1 MYPELYQYLL
11 QYKKLPVPGIGTFLL
26 ERHPARFDF
35 PNKQVLPPT
44 YTYVLDPVANV
55 PKGGFFKWLGTA
67 LGISSM
73 DAVVQFNNFAFDMKK
88 QLEKGH
94 TIDWKG
100 VGQVKKGLGEELRF
114 TAHEILVQEAPV
126 PAIRVLREKAEHT
139 VRVGED
145 ERTAAEMEIFLS
157 KPDEKKSYWW
167 AWALALG
174 LLSVLFSGWYLS
186 EHGLDISGIANSTSL
201 KAGETSAATY
211 KLLP

>member
-26 ERHPARFDF
+26 ERSPARFDF
-35 PNKQVLPPT
+35 PNKQVLPPQYAFT
-44 YTYVLDPVANV
+44 MDPVANV
-55 PKGGFFKWLGTA
+55 PKGGFFKWLGMA

-73 DAVVQFNNFAFDMKK
+73 DAVVQFNDFAFELKK

-100 VGQVKKGLGEELRF
+100 VGQVRKGLGEEIRF
-114 TAHEILVQEAPV
+114 TPHEIQLKEAPV
-126 PAIRVLREKAEHT
+126 PAVRVLREKAEHT

-145 ERTAAEMEIFLS
+145 ERTAAEMELFLS
-157 KPDEKKSYWW
+157 KTDEKKSYWW

-174 LLSVLFSGWYLS
+174 LIAVLFSGWYLS
-186 EHGLDISGIANSTSL
+186 EHGIDLSGIANSSAL
-201 KAGETSAATY
+201 VPGESPVSTY
-211 KLLP
+211 KVQP